1 MLTRA
6 ISDHNELQKNIVLNP
21 KDGHSFFYIYVEIRK
36 YMTEM

>member
-21 KDGHSFFYIYVEIRK
+21 KDGVDFFALILY
-36 YMTEM
+36 T